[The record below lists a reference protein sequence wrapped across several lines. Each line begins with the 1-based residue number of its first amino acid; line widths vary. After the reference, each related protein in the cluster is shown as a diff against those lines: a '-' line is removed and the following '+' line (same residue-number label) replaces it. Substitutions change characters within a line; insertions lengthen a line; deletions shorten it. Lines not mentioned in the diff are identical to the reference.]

1 MERSFFPQTLGQ
13 GVWFQDDSSTL
24 HLLCTLFL
32 LLLDQFHFRSSGIR
46 SQRLGTPDLESS
58 TDTRICLCV
67 FNVFHAF
74 SFICYD
80 NSIKQA
86 PVSDPWF
93 KRAAEGQRNEIA
105 CLRLHKWYS
114 IALVFLSVIVTC
126 YVKQGLFQTQNI
138 TSKIQDGKDKN
149 VVLKMLILE
158 TFIKSRGIRAWCW
171 R

>member
-1 MERSFFPQTLGQ
+1 MESSFFPQTFGQ

-32 LLLDQFHFRSSGIR
+32 LLLDQFQFRSSDIR

-58 TDTRICLCV
+58 TDTRICLYV

-80 NSIKQA
+80 NVIKQA

-93 KRAAEGQRNEIA
+93 K
-105 CLRLHKWYS
+105 
-114 IALVFLSVIVTC
+114 
-126 YVKQGLFQTQNI
+126 
-138 TSKIQDGKDKN
+138 
-149 VVLKMLILE
+149 
-158 TFIKSRGIRAWCW
+158 
-171 R
+171 